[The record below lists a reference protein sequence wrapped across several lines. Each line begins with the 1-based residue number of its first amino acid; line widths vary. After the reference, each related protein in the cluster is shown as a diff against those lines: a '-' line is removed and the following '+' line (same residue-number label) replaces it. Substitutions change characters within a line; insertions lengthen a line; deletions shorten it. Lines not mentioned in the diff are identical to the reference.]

1 MSRRA
6 GFAGSARERWSCD
19 PSRVESDSEE
29 GEEATTD
36 ESPDAYRWGP
46 YPFSTYSLDNEF
58 PAATRQLARNECAR
72 EFRRYYEGLQA
83 PNTHLGFS
91 LMSFVFMLR
100 LLKPVLFP
108 GYDVP
113 FEEGWEYISDGC
125 RVTHVLENA
134 VPWVLTVFLLRFGFQ
149 SHSGTGRLLR
159 PPHVIWYHVIMIL
172 LTMGSCAVRPPT
184 PEHRPPQNCSREK
197 SRVWRFETLPPELT
211 LSLLRLSQRH
221 TLQCPIPGG
230 MKVELAMRLFVVIG
244 ICVAWRPNVP
254 WMAASRFSCW
264 ATYVHLVRENRPGVL
279 AWWPLVIA
287 DFCLIVGL
295 PVLAAWKLE
304 QKARRMFFD
313 ECAMTS
319 VWSNGGGFRGRRAAR
334 SSGSRSR
341 SSSHGAATP
350 RRMPSPPPLPERR
363 SWWKEMIGVRA
374 AQG

>member
-1 MSRRA
+1 
-6 GFAGSARERWSCD
+6 
-19 PSRVESDSEE
+19 
-29 GEEATTD
+29 
-36 ESPDAYRWGP
+36 
-46 YPFSTYSLDNEF
+46 
-58 PAATRQLARNECAR
+58 
-72 EFRRYYEGLQA
+72 
-83 PNTHLGFS
+83 
-91 LMSFVFMLR
+91 
-100 LLKPVLFP
+100 
-108 GYDVP
+108 
-113 FEEGWEYISDGC
+113 
-125 RVTHVLENA
+125 
-134 VPWVLTVFLLRFGFQ
+134 
-149 SHSGTGRLLR
+149 
-159 PPHVIWYHVIMIL
+159 
-172 LTMGSCAVRPPT
+172 
-184 PEHRPPQNCSREK
+184 
-197 SRVWRFETLPPELT
+197 
-211 LSLLRLSQRH
+211 
-221 TLQCPIPGG
+221 

-244 ICVAWRPNVP
+244 ICVAWRPKVP

-295 PVLAAWKLE
+295 PVFAAWKLE

>member
-6 GFAGSARERWSCD
+6 GFAGSARERWRRD

-29 GEEATTD
+29 GEEDTTD

-46 YPFSTYSLDNEF
+46 DPFSTYSLDNEF
-58 PAATRQLARNECAR
+58 PAATRQLALNECAR
-72 EFRRYYEGLQA
+72 EFRQYYEALQA
-83 PNTHLGFS
+83 PNIHLGFS
-91 LMSFVFMLR
+91 LMSFGFMLR

-108 GYDVP
+108 GYASPSRRGGVHQRRMP
-113 FEEGWEYISDGC
+113 
-125 RVTHVLENA
+125 VTHVLENA

-184 PEHRPPQNCSREK
+184 PNTPQKLLTRKYLVSLRTN
-197 SRVWRFETLPPELT
+197 VHPELT

-230 MKVELAMRLFVVIG
+230 MKVELAMRVFVVIG

-295 PVLAAWKLE
+295 PVFTAWKLE

-363 SWWKEMIGVRA
+363 SWWRR
-374 AQG
+374 

>member
-6 GFAGSARERWSCD
+6 GFTGSARERWSRN

-36 ESPDAYRWGP
+36 ESPDACKWGP

-58 PAATRQLARNECAR
+58 PAATRQLALNECAR

-83 PNTHLGFS
+83 PNIHLGFS

-108 GYDVP
+108 GYSVP

-134 VPWVLTVFLLRFGFQ
+134 VPWVLTIFLLRFGFQ

-184 PEHRPPQNCSREK
+184 PEHPPKAAHEK
-197 SRVWRFETLPPELT
+197 NISC
-211 LSLLRLSQRH
+211 LLE
-221 TLQCPIPGG
+221 I
-230 MKVELAMRLFVVIG
+230 K
-244 ICVAWRPNVP
+244 NVT
-254 WMAASRFSCW
+254 AGA
-264 ATYVHLVRENRPGVL
+264 H
-279 AWWPLVIA
+279 
-287 DFCLIVGL
+287 
-295 PVLAAWKLE
+295 PV
-304 QKARRMFFD
+304 
-313 ECAMTS
+313 
-319 VWSNGGGFRGRRAAR
+319 
-334 SSGSRSR
+334 
-341 SSSHGAATP
+341 
-350 RRMPSPPPLPERR
+350 PPPTLAEAHAAMPDSGRNEGGTRHEVVR
-363 SWWKEMIGVRA
+363 GHRDMRGVA
-374 AQG
+374 P

>member
-1 MSRRA
+1 V
-6 GFAGSARERWSCD
+6 G
-19 PSRVESDSEE
+19 SDSEE

-58 PAATRQLARNECAR
+58 PAATRQLALNECAR
-72 EFRRYYEGLQA
+72 EFRQYYEALQA
-83 PNTHLGFS
+83 PNIHLGFS
-91 LMSFVFMLR
+91 LMSFGFMLR

-108 GYDVP
+108 GYSVP
-113 FEEGWEYISDGC
+113 FEEGWEYITDGC
-125 RVTHVLENA
+125 RLTHVLENA

-149 SHSGTGRLLR
+149 SHPGTGRLLR
-159 PPHVIWYHVIMIL
+159 PPHVVWYHVIMIL

-184 PEHRPPQNCSREK
+184 PRTPPPKMPLTRK
-197 SRVWRFETLPPELT
+197 ISRVLSRVEMSTLELT

-230 MKVELAMRLFVVIG
+230 MKVELALRFFVVIG
-244 ICVAWRPNVP
+244 MCVSWRPNVP
-254 WMAASRFSCW
+254 WMAANRFSCW
-264 ATYVHLVRENRPGVL
+264 AAYVHLVREHRPGVL

-295 PVLAAWKLE
+295 PVSIVWKLE

-319 VWSNGGGFRGRRAAR
+319 VWSSGGGFRGRRVARNR
-334 SSGSRSR
+334 SSQSRSR

-363 SWWKEMIGVRA
+363 SWWVEVMGGRA

>member
-1 MSRRA
+1 MGARGRPMSRRA

-83 PNTHLGFS
+83 PNIHLGFS

-184 PEHRPPQNCSREK
+184 PEHLPPQNCSREK
-197 SRVWRFETLPPELT
+197 
-211 LSLLRLSQRH
+211 
-221 TLQCPIPGG
+221 
-230 MKVELAMRLFVVIG
+230 
-244 ICVAWRPNVP
+244 
-254 WMAASRFSCW
+254 
-264 ATYVHLVRENRPGVL
+264 Y
-279 AWWPLVIA
+279 
-287 DFCLIVGL
+287 
-295 PVLAAWKLE
+295 LE
-304 QKARRMFFD
+304 YGDLKRCR
-313 ECAMTS
+313 
-319 VWSNGGGFRGRRAAR
+319 R
-334 SSGSRSR
+334 SSPCPSSDSRR
-341 SSSHGAATP
+341 GTRCNA
-350 RRMPSPPPLPERR
+350 RF
-363 SWWKEMIGVRA
+363 RA
-374 AQG
+374 G